1 MLQCCLQEILHA
13 VEHLLVVEGA
23 CHVHAKLTS
32 CNRLLCDALSAKSV
46 AVQFVICRKSADG
59 DNASTTK
66 SQVTRNTI
74 SWIFL
79 VLLLVRT
86 CEQGSLS
93 DPDSN
98 TFRFLHAYLAV
109 CMQAVVALQCH
120 PSQPLIFTGC
130 LDGAVRCWDLRT
142 GMRAPGPA
150 ACQPSALCCM

>member
-1 MLQCCLQEILHA
+1 MLQCCLQEIVHA

-98 TFRFLHAYLAV
+98 TFRFLHEPTWRCV
-109 CMQAVVALQCH
+109 CRRSWRCNVTRASHSSLQAALMVQ
-120 PSQPLIFTGC
+120 
-130 LDGAVRCWDLRT
+130 
-142 GMRAPGPA
+142 
-150 ACQPSALCCM
+150 